1 MAELPR
7 KACLKGLELGDQGH
21 LSGMMK
27 VTGHAVTS
35 VPSNCP
41 GHQKKGQQRN
51 GSSYLESQ
59 VTVIDWGLTLSEI
72 EGWGQRCPVYSQKA
86 QV

>member
-21 LSGMMK
+21 LSGLMK

-41 GHQKKGQQRN
+41 GHQKKWFELPGVP
-51 GSSYLESQ
+51 SDS
-59 VTVIDWGLTLSEI
+59 D
-72 EGWGQRCPVYSQKA
+72 
-86 QV
+86 

>member
-41 GHQKKGQQRN
+41 GHQKKGQ
-51 GSSYLESQ
+51 
-59 VTVIDWGLTLSEI
+59 
-72 EGWGQRCPVYSQKA
+72 
-86 QV
+86 